1 MDESNTPLGY
11 RRVNPPRRSTD
22 RPEFTMCPKYLAHDI
37 SEEQILAIAKRAVML
52 AKEENEREIGRL
64 TKKGFFYIMGALA
77 IGFYSWAV
85 AHGLIEIK

>member
-1 MDESNTPLGY
+1 MEEDNIRMGY
-11 RRVNPPRRSTD
+11 RRVNPPRRVSD
-22 RPEFTMCPKYLAHDI
+22 RPEFTQCPKYLKHDI
-37 SEEQILAIAKRAVML
+37 SEEQILAIAKQAVLL

-64 TKKGFFYIMGALA
+64 TKKGFFYIVGAIT